1 MKIAVVSDDLIQ
13 HGGQERV
20 TDAFLD
26 IFPTAVLYSSAISPE
41 WKTYLKSKNVKFHV
55 SFADKIPFFY
65 KLYRYYAPF
74 LMHNLAFESFN
85 LSEYDLVLSSSS
97 RFAHTILTKPKTV
110 HVCYMHSPGRMFWL
124 TDDYFKNESYGILKP
139 LKKFAKS
146 FLSYFLLYQRMLD
159 YVAAQRVNVFLTN
172 SEVVKK
178 RIKKFYGRESSV
190 IHPFIDLKPF
200 KKLVAKDGDY
210 FLVVTRL
217 AAWKRVD
224 IAIEACMDLN
234 LKLKIIGDG
243 PDMPRLVNLAK
254 KSPLIEFMG
263 AVPDD
268 VKLDTLAGSKA
279 LIQTQYE
286 DFGIV
291 PLEANATGKVVLAY
305 GKGGVLETMQK
316 GKTAEFFY
324 SQNAESVKQL
334 LISFDSTRY
343 DIKECTKNA
352 ERFDLSVFR
361 QNVLN
366 FINSIGSV
374 Y

>member
-1 MKIAVVSDDLIQ
+1 MRIAVVSDDLIQ
-13 HGGQERV
+13 HGGQELV
-20 TDAFLD
+20 NKAFLD
-26 IFPTAVLYSSAISPE
+26 IFPNAELYSSAISPE
-41 WKTYLKSKNVKFHV
+41 WKAYLKSKNIKFHV

-74 LMHNLAFESFN
+74 LLHNLAFESFN
-85 LSEYDLVLSSSS
+85 LDAYDLVLSSSS
-97 RFAHTILTKPKTV
+97 RFAHTVLTKPKTT
-110 HVCYMHSPGRMFWL
+110 HVSYMHSPGRMFWL

-139 LKKFAKS
+139 LKKFARS

-159 YVAAQRVNVFLTN
+159 YVAAQRVNAFLAN

-178 RIKKFYGRESSV
+178 RIKKFYGRDSTV
-190 IHPFIDLKPF
+190 ISPPIDLKPF
-200 KKLVAKDGDY
+200 KNLPVKNGDY

-224 IAIEACMDLN
+224 IAIEACLHLN
-234 LKLKIIGDG
+234 LKLKIIGGG
-243 PDMPRLVNLAK
+243 PDMPRLENLAK

-263 AVPDD
+263 AVSDD
-268 VKLDTLAGSKA
+268 IKLETLAGSKA

-291 PLEANATGKVVLAY
+291 PLEANAAGKVVLAY

-324 SQNAESVKQL
+324 NQNAESLKQL

-361 QNVLN
+361 QNLLN